1 MDHDTTSPDPLR
13 FGSGQAVRRLED
25 QALLSGAGRY
35 TDDVQPAGLTHLV
48 FVRSPYPH
56 ARIVSVDVSSALE
69 MPGIVGI
76 LSGADLD
83 AAGVKPMPGTAGFK
97 RPDGGPG
104 VSPPRRALAH
114 ERV

>member
-35 TDDVQPAGLTHLV
+35 TDDVQPAGLTHLI

-56 ARIVSVDVSSALE
+56 ARIVSVDLSAARE
-69 MPGIVGI
+69 MPGVVGI
-76 LSGADLD
+76 LSGADLA
-83 AAGVKPMPGTAGFK
+83 AAGVQPMPGTAGFK

-104 VSPPRRALAH
+104 VS
-114 ERV
+114 